1 MATIPATHADLL
13 TTKKT
18 FANVATLNADGSPQV
33 TPVWVDFDGTHVLIN
48 TAKGR
53 VKAKNLARE
62 PRVAL
67 SIADPDNAYRY
78 LGIQGRV
85 VEMTESG
92 GDAHIDK
99 MAKKYLGKDTYPYRA
114 PGEVRLI
121 VKISPDKVHTNG

>member
-1 MATIPATHADLL
+1 MATIPESHADLL
-13 TTKKT
+13 TTKKA
-18 FANVATLNADGSPQV
+18 FAQLATLNADGSPQV

-62 PRVAL
+62 PRVAISL
-67 SIADPDNAYRY
+67 SDPDNPYRY

-85 VEMTESG
+85 VDMTETG

-99 MAKKYLGKDTYPYRA
+99 MAKKYLDKDTYPYRTA
-114 PGEVRLI
+114 GEVRVI
-121 VKISPDKVHTNG
+121 VKIAPDKVHTVN

>member
-1 MATIPATHADLL
+1 MATLPATHAHLL
-13 TTKKT
+13 PTKHGS
-18 FANVATLNADGSPQV
+18 AHVATLNADGSPQV
-33 TPVWVDFDGTHVLIN
+33 TPVWVDFDGTYVLIN

-53 VKAKNLARE
+53 VKAKNFARE

-85 VEMTESG
+85 VEMTEAG

-99 MAKKYLGKDTYPYRA
+99 MAKKYLGKDSYPFRT
-114 PGEVRLI
+114 PGEVRVI
-121 VKISPDKVHTNG
+121 VRISPDKVHTNG